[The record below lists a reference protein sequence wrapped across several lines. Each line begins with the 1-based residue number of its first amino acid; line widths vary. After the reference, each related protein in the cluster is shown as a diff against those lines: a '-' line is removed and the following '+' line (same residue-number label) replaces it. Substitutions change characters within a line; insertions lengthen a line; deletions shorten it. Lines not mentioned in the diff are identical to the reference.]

1 MVIAVINMRTL
12 LIFTIV
18 LCVLGLLFVFE
29 ASTTEGLNTFGDQYY
44 FVRRQSI
51 GLGIGM
57 GALLFGLFMPTA
69 FWKKTAPLA
78 YAGAVLL
85 LLLVFVPGIGREFNG
100 ALRWISLFGITVIQP
115 IEVAKLG
122 IVIGL
127 AHWLSRHQRLAPFVL
142 LTGIPLALVVLQP
155 DLGSALLLAAITG
168 GVYFL
173 AGGRMSWIF
182 AVGSATVAL
191 AALLIIISPYRTERV
206 LTFINPE
213 RDPLGASFHIR
224 QITLALG
231 RGGWVGQ
238 GIGNSRQKVAFIPE
252 PSTDSIFAITAEE
265 IGFLGSIMV
274 IALYLGYINIGWKIA
289 TKQVESK
296 KDENTIFRYLLAAG
310 ITIWI
315 GMQTILNLAA
325 VVALVPLTGM
335 PLPFFSYGS
344 SSLVMVLLATGIL
357 AKLDVN
363 TSSKKQIQNQV
374 QKQKR

>member
-1 MVIAVINMRTL
+1 MRTL
-12 LIFTIV
+12 LIFTII

-29 ASTTEGLNTFGDQYY
+29 SSTTEGLNTFGDQYY
-44 FVRRQSI
+44 FLRRQSI
-51 GLGIGM
+51 GLGIGF
-57 GALLFGLFMPTA
+57 GALIFGLLMPTT
-69 FWKKTAPLA
+69 FWKKTAPFV
-78 YAGAVLL
+78 YAGAIFL

-100 ALRWISLFGITVIQP
+100 AHRWISLLGITVLQP

-127 AHWLSRHQRLAPFVL
+127 AHWLSKHQRIAPFVL
-142 LTGIPLALVVLQP
+142 LTGIPLGLVVLQP
-155 DLGSALLLAAITG
+155 DLGSALLLAAICG
-168 GVYFL
+168 GMYFL
-173 AGGRMSWIF
+173 SGGKMSWIF
-182 AVGSATVAL
+182 AVGSTTIAL
-191 AALLIIISPYRTERV
+191 AALLIILLPYRTERV

-231 RGGWVGQ
+231 RGGWIGQ

-265 IGFLGSIMV
+265 IGFLGSTIV
-274 IALYLGYINIGWKIA
+274 IALYLGYISIGWKIA
-289 TKQVESK
+289 SKQVEATQNEK
-296 KDENTIFRYLLAAG
+296 AVFRYLLAGG

-357 AKLDVN
+357 AKIDSQKQ
-363 TSSKKQIQNQV
+363 TKKQR
-374 QKQKR
+374 K